1 MLVFC
6 RFSSLLLTVL
16 LLAGPVA
23 AQDPPDG
30 HTVEGDLMHPESVAH
45 DAETDVFYAANIGES
60 LAPSAKDGDGFIARL
75 APDGRI
81 ETLRFLPAD
90 DATLNA
96 PKGTVVLDGRLY
108 TADIDRVVGFDLGT
122 REKIAEIGLADKGV
136 SFLND
141 LAVMD
146 GQTLVA
152 SASNQGAIYRVDL
165 AAGTATAL
173 DVDVPGANG
182 LAYAASEG
190 VLYAVT
196 FGGEQGGKLWTLE
209 LDNKGRVTDASERT
223 LIERGRFDGIALRP
237 NEQLLITDWGVEGA
251 SDPTP
256 ALHRVAQAGTGPV
269 TTVELADWQGP
280 ADFSCAPTRGCWIP
294 DLPGNFVE
302 VVRPGERL
310 D

>member
-1 MLVFC
+1 MLVFP

-16 LLAGPVA
+16 LLATPVA

-30 HTVEGDLMHPESVAH
+30 HTVAGDLMHPESVAH
-45 DAETDVFYAANIGES
+45 DPDNDIFYAANIGGK

-75 APDGRI
+75 APNGTV

-108 TADIDRVVGFDLGT
+108 TADIDRVVGFDLQT
-122 REKIAEIGLADKGV
+122 REMVAEIGLADKGV

-146 GQTLVA
+146 GRTLVA
-152 SASNQGAIYRVDL
+152 SASNQGTLYRVDL

-209 LDNKGRVTDASERT
+209 LDSEGKVADASART
-223 LIERGRFDGIALRP
+223 IVEKGRFDGIVLRP

-251 SDPTP
+251 SAPTP

-269 TTVELADWQGP
+269 TTIELTDWQGP

-294 DLPGNFVE
+294 DLPGGVVE
-302 VVRPGERL
+302 VVRPRERMK
-310 D
+310 